1 VPYIPMALDIED
13 GEVDDLAEELARRMG
28 DGNKS
33 RAVRDALRAQ
43 LALLEFRAGDRD
55 GRLVAIMEA
64 EIWPLRELQA
74 SMPKADREAIL
85 GYDPKTGV

>member
-1 VPYIPMALDIED
+1 MALNIKD

-28 DGNKS
+28 HGNKT

-43 LALLEFRAGDRD
+43 LALLESRAGDRAALLLTTM
-55 GRLVAIMEA
+55 RT
-64 EIWPLRELQA
+64 EIWPLLDPRAPISKQ
-74 SMPKADREAIL
+74 DREAIL